1 MEADGQGHME
11 RVGFRDDTSDEY
23 QMSHLGDK
31 TEPDTAPE
39 GANISDADETTP
51 RHGRGPRLVE
61 THRNNRPRTG

>member
-11 RVGFRDDTSDEY
+11 RVGFRDHTSHEY

-39 GANISDADETTP
+39 GANSSDADETTP
-51 RHGRGPRLVE
+51 RRHRVPR
-61 THRNNRPRTG
+61 